1 MPVSFILQN
10 NIQILFENENLRGN
24 SVRVSDSRVKLQI
37 IKCRE
42 QPRKIRQL
50 QDQNIFQTNI
60 EYFENI

>member
-24 SVRVSDSRVKLQI
+24 SVRVSDSWVKLQI